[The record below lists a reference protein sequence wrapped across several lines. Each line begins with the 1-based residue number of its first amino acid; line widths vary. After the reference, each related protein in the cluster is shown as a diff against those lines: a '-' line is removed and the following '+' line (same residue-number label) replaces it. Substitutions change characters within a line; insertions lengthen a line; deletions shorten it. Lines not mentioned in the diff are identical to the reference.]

1 MPSKIQH
8 QSIAFM
14 ATLSG
19 HSLLEIHEGNLT
31 VKPVL
36 SAAVAVFAANLPDLI
51 EPATSSHHRQ
61 FFHSA
66 LFGCLVVSA
75 GVKVYQWQPEEDW
88 EKLLRHVLL
97 AGCGAYL
104 IHVVADACT
113 PRGLPVL
120 GRV

>member
-1 MPSKIQH
+1 MPCKIQH

-14 ATLSG
+14 SILSV
-19 HSLLEIHEGNLT
+19 HSLVEIQEENLT

-36 SAAVAVFAANLPDLI
+36 SASVAAFAANLPDLI

-66 LFGCLVVSA
+66 LFGCLIASA
-75 GVKVYQWQPEEDW
+75 GVKVYQWQPEEEW

-104 IHVVADACT
+104 IHIVADACT

-120 GRV
+120 GRI